1 LNKLFKFLKEVRIE
15 LAKVSWPKREELW
28 ESTLI
33 VIVVSLMMAVFI
45 GAVDLLLSRG
55 VALIMR

>member
-1 LNKLFKFLKEVRIE
+1 VNKLIKFLKEVRIE

-45 GAVDLLLSRG
+45 GAVDILLSRG
-55 VALIMR
+55 VGLIMR

>member
-1 LNKLFKFLKEVRIE
+1 MNKLVKFLKEVRIE

-45 GAVDLLLSRG
+45 GAVDLLLSKG
-55 VALIMR
+55 VGLIMR

>member
-1 LNKLFKFLKEVRIE
+1 MNKLIKFLKEVRIE

-45 GAVDLLLSRG
+45 GAVDILLSRG
-55 VALIMR
+55 VGLIMR

>member
-1 LNKLFKFLKEVRIE
+1 MNKLIKFLKEVRIE

-45 GAVDLLLSRG
+45 GLVDLLLSKG
-55 VALIMR
+55 VGLIMR